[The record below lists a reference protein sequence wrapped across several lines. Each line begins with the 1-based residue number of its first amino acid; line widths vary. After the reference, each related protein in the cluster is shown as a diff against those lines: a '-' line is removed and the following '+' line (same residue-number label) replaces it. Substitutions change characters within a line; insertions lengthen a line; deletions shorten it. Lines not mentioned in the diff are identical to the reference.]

1 MSLMLT
7 PLLLLASAPAA
18 TPPHAAPA
26 PSQTRGLSCAADDAS
41 VREIVIDF
49 AAGRWREAGGP
60 WSRIVA
66 QDDATITLARQGG
79 TMLSDLFSDLRRVEQ
94 LDRATLTLSTQ
105 LHSGLID
112 EKRTY
117 RCRIVAPFDAER
129 QI

>member
-1 MSLMLT
+1 MSLMLI
-7 PLLLLASAPAA
+7 PFLLASAPPVL
-18 TPPHAAPA
+18 PPHNAPA
-26 PSQTRGLSCAADDAS
+26 PPQTRGLSCAADDAS

-49 AAGRWREAGGP
+49 AGSRWREAGGE
-60 WSRIVA
+60 WTRIVA

-94 LDRATLTLSTQ
+94 LDRATLVLSTQ

-129 QI
+129 KI